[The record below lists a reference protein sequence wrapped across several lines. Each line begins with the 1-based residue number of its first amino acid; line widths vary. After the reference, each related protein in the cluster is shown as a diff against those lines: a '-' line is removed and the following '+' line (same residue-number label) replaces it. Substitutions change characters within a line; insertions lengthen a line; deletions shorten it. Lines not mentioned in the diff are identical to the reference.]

1 MLIDVLSDFYPDKD
15 TLTVLIVEDSEVQ
28 RMAIRYV
35 LERDTGTKYEL
46 IETAYG
52 EKAVELYHEHDIDCV
67 ILDYL
72 LPDFDGLEFMNR
84 VRLKDGFIER
94 PIIFITAEGD
104 RAIVAQAMEMGATDY
119 IDKHRY
125 EKDNLL
131 SRRVQEAIEK
141 KRYEHIRRESDV
153 FLRSLVNTIPLP
165 LYYKNRDLKFVMCN
179 DAFVR
184 FCGRKREEILGK
196 TAREIFPG
204 AYAGEYEV
212 HDKKVLET
220 QESQQYEM
228 PLMNGSGILREVV
241 IQKAV
246 YRDTRGTVKGIM
258 GVFTDV
264 TDMKR
269 SRDELL
275 KSKVEA
281 EFANKS
287 KTQFLA
293 NMSHEIRTPLNGVIG
308 MLKLLRSTPVNAE
321 QHEYLDVAVSSA
333 EGLLDV
339 VDDVIDVT
347 SIESGKIVLQP
358 VEFDLNN
365 LVRTVMDSFSG
376 NENIEYLD
384 LSYEIEKGT
393 PQIINT
399 DEGALRQIL
408 FNLVGNAVKYTRRG
422 SIRLYVHPILHGSG
436 GPRILFSVADTG
448 PGIDEDSLR
457 YIFQAYFQVGS
468 KVDEQNYRRHIKG
481 TGLGLSIVKRLVQM
495 LGGTIAVETEPGAG
509 TTMHFCIPIELSDGT
524 AAKPR
529 VKEPEEAKSVGS
541 LHILVAEDN
550 TVNQLVLCRTL
561 EKLGHRP
568 AVAADGFEVLEQMRD
583 KVFDLVL
590 MDIQMPEMDGIEATR
605 RIRAGGGNWNRKIP
619 IVAVTAHAMKGDRER
634 LLGQGMDD
642 YMAKPVDIE
651 NLQEVLERVMLKE
664 KG

>member
-15 TLTVLIVEDSEVQ
+15 TLTILIVEDSEVQ

-35 LERDTGTKYEL
+35 LEKDTGTKYEF

-52 EKAVELYHEHDIDCV
+52 EKGVELYNEHEIDCV

-84 VRLKDGFIER
+84 VRLEDGFIER
-94 PIIFITAEGD
+94 PILFVTAEGD

-131 SRRVQEAIEK
+131 SRTVQEAIEK

-165 LYYKNRDLKFVMCN
+165 LFYKNKDLKFVMCN
-179 DAFVR
+179 DAFAR
-184 FCGRKREEILGK
+184 YCGKTKEEIFGK

-204 AYAGEYEV
+204 AYSGEYEM
-212 HDKKVLET
+212 HDRKVLET
-220 QESQQYEM
+220 QEPQQYEI
-228 PLMNGSGILREVV
+228 PLMNGSGSLREVV
-241 IQKAV
+241 FHKTV
-246 YRDTRGTVKGIM
+246 YRDTRGKVKGIM

-264 TDMKR
+264 TEMKR

-308 MLKLLRSTPVNAE
+308 MLKLLRSTPVNTE

-358 VEFDLNN
+358 VEFDLYN

-384 LSYEIEKGT
+384 LSYEIEEDT
-393 PQIINT
+393 PRTIST

-422 SIRLYVHPILHGSG
+422 TIRLVVHPIIHSSG
-436 GPRILFSVADTG
+436 GPRLLFSIADTG
-448 PGIDEDSLR
+448 PGIDEKSLR

-468 KVDEQNYRRHIKG
+468 TMDEHNYRRHIKG

-495 LGGTIAVETEPGAG
+495 LGGSIAVETEPGAG

-524 AAKPR
+524 A
-529 VKEPEEAKSVGS
+529 VKAPVEVAEEPKSVGS

-568 AVAADGFEVLEQMRD
+568 VVAADGFEVLEQMRD

-590 MDIQMPEMDGIEATR
+590 MDIQMPEMDGLEATR
-605 RIRAGGGNWNRKIP
+605 RIRAGGGNWNRDIP
-619 IVAVTAHAMKGDRER
+619 VIAVTAHAMKGDRER
-634 LLGQGMDD
+634 LLGQGMND
-642 YMAKPVDIE
+642 YMPKPVDIE
-651 NLQEVLERVMLKE
+651 NLQEVIRRVMQKDKE
-664 KG
+664 